1 MEGHLGVT
9 NMAAKIRSHFRQL
22 KAAGTSLYKKE
33 PVGTER
39 AHLLPEE
46 PRKAMKSFAFPS
58 QRLTGS
64 PSSSGVYYEGVRPYQ
79 KFDGSHTLSNK

>member
-1 MEGHLGVT
+1 MT
-9 NMAAKIRSHFRQL
+9 NMAAKIRSHFRQP
-22 KAAGTSLYKKE
+22 KAAGTSLYKK
-33 PVGTER
+33 PGGAER

-64 PSSSGVYYEGVRPYQ
+64 PSSSGVYDEGVRPYQ